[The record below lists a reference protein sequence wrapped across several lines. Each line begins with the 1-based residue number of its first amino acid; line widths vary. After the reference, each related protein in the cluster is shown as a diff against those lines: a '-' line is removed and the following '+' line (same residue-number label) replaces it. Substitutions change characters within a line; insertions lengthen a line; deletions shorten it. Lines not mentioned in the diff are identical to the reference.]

1 MKTAIAIYI
10 AVPHQGC
17 VNFINKYA
25 GINTPTFLIT
35 ESLIKECNP
44 ELESMLEKY
53 LHALPV
59 AVVQKMLNTH
69 VRCEVYLLNKAN
81 LNDFDEVIIPE
92 NDEIVENILLRFYP
106 SISLRKEEGFIRWGR
121 KTVLSERKVVPYA
134 TISSN
139 ELDSIFMN
147 KAFEAGQKSEDWWRQ
162 VGVVLK
168 PLNHD
173 PIYSFN
179 HHLPHPYAPYIH
191 GDPRSDFKPG
201 EYIEYSTAIHAEA
214 GAIANAARKGIPLQ
228 GASIYVTTFPCP
240 NCARS
245 IIEAGI
251 KTVYYCETYSKMD
264 AIEIFAAAKVFLIFV
279 DVPQ

>member
-1 MKTAIAIYI
+1 MKTAIAMYMP
-10 AVPHQGC
+10 APHQGC
-17 VNFINKYA
+17 VSFINKYA

-35 ESLIKECNP
+35 ESLIKELNP
-44 ELESMLEKY
+44 ELESTLEKY
-53 LHALPV
+53 LNALPSV
-59 AVVQKMLNTH
+59 VVQKMLNTH
-69 VRCEVYLLNKAN
+69 VRCEVYLLNQTN

-92 NDEIVENILLRFYP
+92 NDELVEDVLLRFYP
-106 SISLRKEEGFIRWGR
+106 SISLKREKGFIRWGR
-121 KTVLSERKVVPYA
+121 KTVLSERKVVQYA
-134 TISSN
+134 TTSSN

-147 KAFEAGQKSEDWWRQ
+147 KAFEVGQKSEDWWRQ

-201 EYIEYSTAIHAEA
+201 EYIEYSTAIHAET
-214 GAIANAARKGIPLQ
+214 GAIAYAARKGIPLQ
-228 GASIYVTTFPCP
+228 DASIYVTTFPCP

-251 KTVYYCETYSKMD
+251 KTVYYCEVYSKLD
-264 AIEIFAAAKVFLIFV
+264 AIDIFRAAGVSLIFV
-279 DVPQ
+279 DVPK